1 MYSKDSN
8 GMINRI
14 TSKNDTRIEG
24 YQGGHQEHHQGH
36 HHGHHYRFL
45 GLSWKNWLIIAL
57 IILIIFAYC
66 NYEKEPKYQ

>member
-24 YQGGHQEHHQGH
+24 YQEGH
-36 HHGHHYRFL
+36 HGDGHYHFL

-66 NYEKEPKYQ
+66 NYEKEPKSQ